1 MEPLRWK
8 NPGRKRNLNTKYT
21 DPSYVIGYDLDNE
34 DFQNIIIK
42 LKNKEALTY
51 QENIRYGNHILT
63 IIEVVL
69 ENNKFKD
76 KPNEEKSEIRDQMAF
91 ELCTGITTFN
101 PDKGSSIFSY
111 AYRIAYVAGIHYYT
125 NKTKQVTKQEAIM
138 AHCLE
143 ELDEYI
149 SAISSHKV
157 NNINKEMR

>member
-8 NPGRKRNLNTKYT
+8 NPGRKRNLNIKYT
-21 DPSYVIGYDLDNE
+21 DPGYVVGYDLDNE

-51 QENIRYGNHILT
+51 QENVRYGNHILT

-76 KPNEEKSEIRDQMAF
+76 KPNEEKSEIRDQMSF

-125 NKTKQVTKQEAIM
+125 KQNKDKMKQEAII
-138 AHCLE
+138 AHCME
-143 ELDEYI
+143 ELDEYLSTI
-149 SAISSHKV
+149 RDHKKK
-157 NNINKEMR
+157 NINKEIN

>member
-8 NPGRKRNLNTKYT
+8 NPGRKRNLNIKYT

-51 QENIRYGNHILT
+51 QENTRYGNHILT

-76 KPNEEKSEIRDQMAF
+76 KPSEEKFEIRDQMSY

-125 NKTKQVTKQEAIM
+125 KKAKDLAKQEAII

-149 SAISSHKV
+149 DSITDHKKK
-157 NNINKEMR
+157 NINKEMK

>member
-21 DPSYVIGYDLDNE
+21 DPNYVIGYDLDNE

-51 QENIRYGNHILT
+51 QENVRYGNHILT

-76 KPNEEKSEIRDQMAF
+76 KPNEEKAEIRDQMAF

-101 PDKGSSIFSY
+101 PNKGSSIFSY

-125 NKTKQVTKQEAIM
+125 KKSKDLTKQEAIM

>member
-51 QENIRYGNHILT
+51 QENTRYGNHILT
-63 IIEVVL
+63 IIEIVL

-76 KPNEEKSEIRDQMAF
+76 KPSEEKAEIRDQIAF

-125 NKTKQVTKQEAIM
+125 DKVKDLTKQESIM
-138 AHCLE
+138 EHCME
-143 ELDEYI
+143 ELREYLDTVNDG
-149 SAISSHKV
+149 KV
-157 NNINKEMR
+157 RNINHER